1 MMLTLPAMLSSYH
14 TENSKHE
21 TSTHLIADAFGL
33 VHMIICVSIPLR
45 LRMIIVAASA
55 TVLSKF
61 QHSKHTGL
69 LDRHLCMVLDMYSF

>member
-1 MMLTLPAMLSSYH
+1 MLTLPAMLSSYH
-14 TENSKHE
+14 RENSKHE

-45 LRMIIVAASA
+45 LRMIIVAA
-55 TVLSKF
+55 LSKF